1 MKPIIGAKNSRK
13 PSAIM
18 DNVRIKI
25 TAPVKNKIVGTNITK
40 ATIINV
46 VNDNIK
52 AMNNRINTKMK
63 AKPRNMKN
71 PNIVSIIK
79 IGIVIIIKGD
89 TNNANSNKNGIPSK
103 MNGKNIRNK
112 KPRPNRI
119 NGLNIINKII
129 KPPNKKAP
137 ITKNVP
143 MVRNIKLP
151 IKMIAKIANPPNTNP
166 PASKKGKNM
175 TKMDNIPLAIIVA
188 TMENAFIGNDNKNTK
203 SAKPIQ
209 NTNVTPANTIT
220 ATVNDPY
227 T

>member
-1 MKPIIGAKNSRK
+1 MKPNIGAKNSRT

-25 TAPVKNKIVGTNITK
+25 TAPVKNKTVGTNITK

-71 PNIVSIIK
+71 ANIISIIT
-79 IGIVIIIKGD
+79 IGIVIIINGD
-89 TNNANSNKNGIPSK
+89 TNNANRNKNGSESK
-103 MNGKNIRNK
+103 RNGKNRRNK

-119 NGLNIINKII
+119 NGLNNINKII
-129 KPPNKKAP
+129 KKPNKKAP

-151 IKMIAKIANPPNTNP
+151 TKMIANRANPPNTNP
-166 PASKKGKNM
+166 PASMKGKNM
-175 TKMDNIPLAIIVA
+175 TKMDTIPLNIIVA
-188 TMENAFIGNDNKNTK
+188 IMENAITGNDNKNIK
-203 SAKPIQ
+203 KAMPIQ
-209 NTNVTPANTIT
+209 NTNVTPENTII

>member
-1 MKPIIGAKNSRK
+1 MKPIIGAKNSK
-13 PSAIM
+13 TPSAIM
-18 DNVRIKI
+18 DNVRIRI
-25 TAPVKNKIVGTNITK
+25 TAPVKNKTVGTNITK

-52 AMNNRINTKMK
+52 AINNKTKTKTK

-71 PNIVSIIK
+71 ANIVSIIT
-79 IGIVIIIKGD
+79 IGIVMIINGD
-89 TNNANSNKNGIPSK
+89 TNNANRNKKGSPSK
-103 MNGKNIRNK
+103 RNGKNMMNT

-119 NGLNIINKII
+119 NGLNNTNRIM

-137 ITKNVP
+137 MTKNVP
-143 MVRNIKLP
+143 IVRNIKLP
-151 IKMIAKIANPPNTNP
+151 MKMRAKMANPPNTNP
-166 PASKKGKNM
+166 PASMKGKNI
-175 TKMDNIPLAIIVA
+175 TKMDTIPLNIIVA
-188 TMENAFIGNDNKNTK
+188 IMENAVTGNDNKNTK
-203 SAKPIQ
+203 RAIPIQ